1 MEFAEEQIG
10 QWIRK
15 TVVPG
20 QVWSIEMTQSEG
32 VTPQLGYKSRRKFF
46 VILGI
51 DALGNVYG
59 GVVINSRVNSN
70 LPRSITALH
79 MPLSQQRNSF
89 LSYNSF
95 VNCAEL
101 KEIKAQRFLQAEM
114 IGNVHDEDFEL
125 IKTTIID
132 SELET
137 EEHLRTFGLI

>member
-1 MEFAEEQIG
+1 MKITDRQIV
-10 QWIRK
+10 QWIRN

-20 QVWSIEMTQSEG
+20 QVWRIDMTQSEG

-51 DALGNVYG
+51 DALGNIYG
-59 GVVINSRVNSN
+59 GVVINSKVNPN

-89 LSYNSF
+89 LLYDSF

-101 KEIKAQRFLQAEM
+101 KAIKAQRFLQAKM
-114 IGNVHDEDFEL
+114 IGRIHDEDFEL
-125 IKTTIID
+125 IKTTIIG
-132 SELET
+132 SELES